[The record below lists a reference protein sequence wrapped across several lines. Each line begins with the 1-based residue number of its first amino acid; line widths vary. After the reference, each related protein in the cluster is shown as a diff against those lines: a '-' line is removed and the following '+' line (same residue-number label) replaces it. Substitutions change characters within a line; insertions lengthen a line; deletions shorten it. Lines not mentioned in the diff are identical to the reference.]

1 MENINNFKEGEQL
14 FRILS
19 SISPLS
25 APLQKRMG
33 EYIILKTFPKKHL
46 LLKEGEI
53 AKQIFFICKGSARAF
68 YYDKDGKEHTT
79 WFMTENDLMISV
91 YSFYRQAPAL
101 ENIEL
106 LEDSV
111 LLCMRYEKLQD
122 IYQEFP
128 EYNLQRRL
136 FTEKYYIQSEER
148 AIILRTKK
156 PAERY
161 QLLLESFP
169 GILQKASLGQIA
181 SFLGI
186 ALETLS
192 RIRSGR
198 KI

>member
-1 MENINNFKEGEQL
+1 MENINYFEEGEQL

-25 APLQKRMG
+25 AALQKRMG

-68 YYDKDGKEHTT
+68 YHDKDGKEHTT

-128 EYNLQRRL
+128 EYNLHGRL
-136 FTEKYYIQSEER
+136 FTERYYIQSEER

-161 QLLLESFP
+161 QLLLDSFP

-192 RIRSGR
+192 RIRAGR
-198 KI
+198 KT